1 VEDHDGDGLTDVAVT
16 DRWTYGSTLFHV
28 YVMTGAASG
37 TVTLASDSTYIY
49 GNVGNNWLGWS
60 MASVD
65 DTTGDGIADLA
76 LGDPFYGGAGD
87 EQNAVYI
94 LPGGQEPGSYSVEA
108 AVGTLATSTGDDGF
122 GQAMAAA
129 DRDGDGYTDVL
140 VGAWGRVYEFRGP
153 LTDLRDVGD
162 ADASWEGE
170 AMEFGLSIAA
180 DGDVDGDGQTDA
192 LFGAPAPYD
201 PSAVYVQLGPA
212 SGSLDAADLPTFD
225 AGGSFIGS
233 EVAFVPDWTGD
244 GEPEI
249 AISDE
254 WGSNKGRV
262 GVFFSE
268 AF

>member
-1 VEDHDGDGLTDVAVT
+1 
-16 DRWTYGSTLFHV
+16 
-28 YVMTGAASG
+28 
-37 TVTLASDSTYIY
+37 
-49 GNVGNNWLGWS
+49 

-76 LGDPFYGGAGD
+76 LGDPYYSDPKAPTD
-87 EQNAVYI
+87 EVYI
-94 LPGGQEPGSYSVEA
+94 LPGGEEPGSYSVGAA
-108 AVGTLATSTGDDGF
+108 AVGVLTSSIEWGLL
-122 GQAMAAA
+122 GQAIAAA

-140 VGAWGRVYEFRGP
+140 VGARGTVYEFRGP

-162 ADASWEGE
+162 ADVRWEGE
-170 AMEFGLSIAA
+170 AEEFGVSIAG

-192 LFGAPAPYD
+192 LFGAPALFD

-212 SGSLDAADLPTFD
+212 SGSLDAADLPKFD

-244 GEPEI
+244 GAPEI
-249 AISDE
+249 AISDG
-254 WGSNKGRV
+254 WGSDKGRIA
-262 GVFFSE
+262 VFFSE